1 MGKESGSLG
10 DFFPFLGKNP
20 LDPAHARVFSPDVTN
35 RYQLS
40 VVHDAVGSREA
51 SGEIYASR
59 AVLII
64 QRPVAVDQIP
74 TARADRASG
83 MATAFQSGAQTTAA
97 ASPQAAVR

>member
-1 MGKESGSLG
+1 MLRIDIS
-10 DFFPFLGKNP
+10 
-20 LDPAHARVFSPDVTN
+20 
-35 RYQLS
+35 YQWFTMRWAAGRL
-40 VVHDAVGSREA
+40 